1 LRICLS
7 LIDLAAP
14 YVNIRSVQRNKD
26 KNEVYIEWKVGGAV
40 TVNKNQIIW
49 LEKDDVEKLLDDDIF
64 NKVET

>member
-1 LRICLS
+1 
-7 LIDLAAP
+7 
-14 YVNIRSVQRNKD
+14 
-26 KNEVYIEWKVGGAV
+26 V